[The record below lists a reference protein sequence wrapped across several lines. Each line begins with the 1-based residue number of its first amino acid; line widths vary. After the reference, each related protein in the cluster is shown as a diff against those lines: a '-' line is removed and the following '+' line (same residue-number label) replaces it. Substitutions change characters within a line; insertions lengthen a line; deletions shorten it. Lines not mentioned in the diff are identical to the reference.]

1 MTITACRG
9 LGPSIETD
17 RLILRPPIAADFE
30 GFCRF
35 HSDPQ
40 ATQYIGGLQSPAVVW
55 RTMRVGAG
63 AWHLDGFHFFS
74 VLEKSSGD
82 WIGRIGPLYP
92 HQWPAREVGWGLC
105 SSHWG
110 KGYAREAAVA
120 AMDYVF
126 EELGWEDVIH
136 TIDPRNIKSAA
147 VAKALRSSNRGPGK
161 LPDPF
166 ASLPVDIW
174 GQSREEWRINR
185 QRLAQAQ

>member
-1 MTITACRG
+1 
-9 LGPSIETD
+9 
-17 RLILRPPIAADFE
+17 
-30 GFCRF
+30 
-35 HSDPQ
+35 
-40 ATQYIGGLQSPAVVW
+40 
-55 RTMRVGAG
+55 
-63 AWHLDGFHFFS
+63 
-74 VLEKSSGD
+74 
-82 WIGRIGPLYP
+82 
-92 HQWPAREVGWGLC
+92 
-105 SSHWG
+105 
-110 KGYAREAAVA
+110 
-120 AMDYVF
+120 MDYVF